1 MEGRRRRRRR
11 RRGKRRRRRGVAWK
25 GRSLRRRRGCMET
38 QGMATLSYTI
48 SPSLCC
54 VRCVYVCECERGRC
68 LRLEMK

>member
-1 MEGRRRRRRR
+1 M
-11 RRGKRRRRRGVAWK
+11 AWK